1 VFAFLGC
8 LGIHFFIYFDVFQ
21 LARVL
26 ILSLGLDQY
35 GEQDCLSGN
44 TTTHQERKREYENF
58 LEKERKR
65 KERERERE
73 RGWGG
78 ERGNEKER

>member
-1 VFAFLGC
+1 MLFFDASAS
-8 LGIHFFIYFDVFQ
+8 IFFIYFDVFQ

-26 ILSLGLDQY
+26 ILSLELDQY
-35 GEQDCLSGN
+35 GEQGCLSGN
-44 TTTHQERKREYENF
+44 TTTHQERKRECTNF

-65 KERERERE
+65 KRETE